1 VIAPPQILL
10 AMPQAEVVEGL
21 AGRPPD

>member
-1 VIAPPQILL
+1 VIASPEILL
-10 AMPQAEVVEGL
+10 RMPQAEVVEGL